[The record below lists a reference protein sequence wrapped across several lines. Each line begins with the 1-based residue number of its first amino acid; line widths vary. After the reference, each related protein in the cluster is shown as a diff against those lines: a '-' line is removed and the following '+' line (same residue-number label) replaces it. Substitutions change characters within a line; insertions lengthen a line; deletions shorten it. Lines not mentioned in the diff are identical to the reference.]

1 MQKGFFVNKLIVFFM
16 IAAIAVVATGCAKR
30 SVDRLD
36 EETVIDLSGRW
47 NDTDSRLVSEEM
59 IKDALNREWLV
70 RFSAQNKGIS
80 PTVIVGVVGNRSH
93 EHINVQTFVKDLERA
108 LINSGRVDFV
118 ASAAERDQLR
128 GERQDQATHAR
139 EDTVRP
145 DFQEIGADFMLTGT
159 INSITDS
166 YRGEEVVMYQV
177 NLELIEI
184 ESHRKVWI
192 GEKKIRKFVKQRRFG
207 L

>member
-1 MQKGFFVNKLIVFFM
+1 MVKKTVFLFLVAI
-16 IAAIAVVATGCAKR
+16 IAATAAGCSQR

-36 EETVIDLSGRW
+36 QETVIDLSGRW

-70 RFSAQNKGIS
+70 RFSAQNRGVM
-80 PTVIVGVVGNRSH
+80 PTVIVGTVRNRSH

-108 LINSGRVDFV
+108 LINSGRVEFV
-118 ASAAERDQLR
+118 ASDAERGQVR
-128 GERQDQATHAR
+128 AERQDQALHSR
-139 EDTVRP
+139 DDTAKP
-145 DFQEIGADFMLTGT
+145 DFQEIGADFMLMGT
-159 INSITDS
+159 INSITDT
-166 YRGEEVVMYQV
+166 YRREEVVMYQV

-184 ESHRKVWI
+184 ETHRKVWI
-192 GEKKIRKFVKQRRFG
+192 GEKKIRKYIKQRRFG